1 MRPLPSSGY
10 LIMTNRATLH
20 TTRATLNEQ
29 RKANM
34 LQAPLG
40 VSKLQIPSKRR
51 KNNDRE
57 KLLNGYIVEI
67 LPEGTSLCLHGCRDA
82 AFR

>member
-29 RKANM
+29 RRPNK
-34 LQAPLG
+34 LQAPSG
-40 VSKLQIPSKRR
+40 VSKLQISSKRR
-51 KNNDRE
+51 KNNDHE
-57 KLLNGYIVEI
+57 KLLNGYIVES
-67 LPEGTSLCLHGCRDA
+67 LPEGTSLCLHGCRDV

>member
-1 MRPLPSSGY
+1 MSPLPLSGY

-29 RKANM
+29 RRPNM
-34 LQAPLG
+34 LQAPSG
-40 VSKLQIPSKRR
+40 VTKLQIPPKRR

-57 KLLNGYIVEI
+57 KLLNGYTVES
-67 LPEGTSLCLHGCRDA
+67 LPEGASLCLHGCRDA